1 LSFSLQQ
8 DVIAGFLYAILIL
21 VVFHPLVDLIDNFNL
36 THKYAPLIIISL
48 HLALGIFSFT
58 LDTWSTFLTVLGAAL
73 EMSTLEKVEEQ
84 LASLRIAKRSALS
97 EEPAYLLDI
106 DVPKAAQ
113 SESSRFVAVSC
124 SNKSI
129 RVYNRETLNFVR
141 EYSSPPGVLHGV
153 RFAHASDSLVFSACT
168 DGTVKCWDIRS
179 ATQKAAQ
186 VFGGYPSNVFISFD
200 INCSDLVVCAGTE
213 KVEKDTFLVFWDA
226 RGVTSCASTTR
237 EPLGVYSESHNDDIT
252 RISFHPVEPNLL
264 VSGSTDGLVNVFD
277 INKDNEDD
285 ALISTCNS
293 DSSVSFTGWSGKDYK
308 QVYCMTHDE
317 GFCWWDI
324 AQLDTE
330 EPITLLHVLDVRDA
344 VCVENDPLH
353 YLVGGLYHE
362 KANKLFLIGGT
373 STGNIHLISC
383 GTGGL
388 SLVGTL
394 SGGHSATV
402 RSFCWNLTD
411 ESLLTGGEDAQLL
424 LWKPG
429 AVERS
434 LAKKTSMKIASS
446 VQKRVRVHNS
456 SLKSRKK

>member
-1 LSFSLQQ
+1 IFLSLQQ

-21 VVFHPLVDLIDNFNL
+21 VVFHPFVDLIDNFNL
-36 THKYAPLIIISL
+36 TYKYAPLIIIRT
-48 HLALGIFSFT
+48 A
-58 LDTWSTFLTVLGAAL
+58 V
-73 EMSTLEKVEEQ
+73 EMTAVEKIEEQ

-106 DVPKAAQ
+106 DVSKPAQ

-129 RVYNRETLNFVR
+129 RLYNRATLNFLR
-141 EYSSPPGVLHGV
+141 EYSSCPGILNGV
-153 RFAHASDSLVFSACT
+153 RFAHACDSVVFSACS
-168 DGTVKCWDIRS
+168 DGTIKCWDIRL
-179 ATQKAAQ
+179 ATQKAVQ
-186 VFGGYPSNVFISFD
+186 IFSGCPSSVFISFD
-200 INCSDLVVCAGTE
+200 INSNDLIICAGTE
-213 KVEKDTFLVFWDA
+213 KLENDTFLVFWDA
-226 RGVTSCASTTR
+226 RGITSSANTTK

-252 RISFHPVEPNLL
+252 KICFHPIEPNLL

-293 DSSVSFTGWSGKDYK
+293 DSSVSCIGWSGKDYK
-308 QVYCMTHDE
+308 QVYCTTHDE
-317 GFCWWDI
+317 GFCWWDT

-344 VCVENDPLH
+344 ACVENSSLH

-362 KANKLFLIGGT
+362 KADKLFLIGGT
-373 STGNIHLISC
+373 STGNIQLLSC
-383 GTGGL
+383 GTDGL

-394 SGGHSATV
+394 CGGHSAAV
-402 RSFCWNLTD
+402 RSFCWDLTD

-434 LAKKTSMKIASS
+434 LAKKASMKIASS

>member
-1 LSFSLQQ
+1 

-36 THKYAPLIIISL
+36 TYKYAPLIII
-48 HLALGIFSFT
+48 
-58 LDTWSTFLTVLGAAL
+58 TFEMSAL
-73 EMSTLEKVEEQ
+73 EKIEEQ
-84 LASLRIAKRSALS
+84 LASLRIAKRSTLS

-106 DVPKAAQ
+106 DVSTPPQ

-129 RVYNRETLNFVR
+129 RIYNRETLNFQR
-141 EYSSPPGVLHGV
+141 EYSSCPGILSGV
-153 RFAHASDSLVFSACT
+153 RFAHTCDSIVFSACS
-168 DGTVKCWDIRS
+168 DGTIKCWDIRL
-179 ATQKAAQ
+179 ATQKAVQ
-186 VFGGYPSNVFISFD
+186 MFSGYPSNIFISFD
-200 INCSDLVVCAGTE
+200 INRSDLIICAGTE
-213 KVEKDTFLVFWDA
+213 KVENDTFLVFWDA
-226 RGVTSCASTTR
+226 RGITNCASATK

-252 RISFHPVEPNLL
+252 KICFHPVESNLL
-264 VSGSTDGLVNVFD
+264 ASGSTDGLVNVFD

-293 DSSVSFTGWSGKDYK
+293 DSSVSFIGWSGKNYK

-330 EPITLLHVLDVRDA
+330 EPITLLHVLDVRNT
-344 VCVENDPLH
+344 VCVENDSLN

-362 KANKLFLIGGT
+362 RADKLFLIGGT
-373 STGNIHLISC
+373 STGNIHLLSC
-383 GTGGL
+383 GTDGL
-388 SLVGTL
+388 CLVGTL
-394 SGGHSATV
+394 CGGHSATV
-402 RSFCWNLTD
+402 RSFYWSLTD

-434 LAKKTSMKIASS
+434 LTKKASMKIASS
-446 VQKRVRVHNS
+446 VQERVRVHNS

>member
-1 LSFSLQQ
+1 IFLSLQQ

-21 VVFHPLVDLIDNFNL
+21 VVFHPVVDLIDNFNL
-36 THKYAPLIIISL
+36 TYKYAPLIIIRT
-48 HLALGIFSFT
+48 AF
-58 LDTWSTFLTVLGAAL
+58 
-73 EMSTLEKVEEQ
+73 EMTAVEKIEEQ
-84 LASLRIAKRSALS
+84 LASLRIAKRSTLS

-106 DVPKAAQ
+106 DVSKPAQ

-129 RVYNRETLNFVR
+129 RVYNRETLNFLR
-141 EYSSPPGVLHGV
+141 EYSTHPGILNGV
-153 RFAHASDSLVFSACT
+153 RFAHACESVVFSACS
-168 DGTVKCWDIRS
+168 DGTVKCWDIRL
-179 ATQKAAQ
+179 ATQKAVQ
-186 VFGGYPSNVFISFD
+186 IFSGYPSNVLISFD
-200 INCSDLVVCAGTE
+200 INCSDLIVCAGTE
-213 KVEKDTFLVFWDA
+213 KVETDTFLVFWDA
-226 RGVTSCASTTR
+226 RGVTDCASATK

-252 RISFHPVEPNLL
+252 KICFHPIEPNLV

-277 INKDNEDD
+277 INRDNEDD
-285 ALISTCNS
+285 ALIATCNS
-293 DSSVSFTGWSGKDYK
+293 DSSVSFIGWSGKDYK

-330 EPITLLHVLDVRDA
+330 EPITLLHVLDVREA
-344 VCVENDPLH
+344 VCIDNDSLH
-353 YLVGGLYHE
+353 YLVGGSYHE
-362 KANKLFLIGGT
+362 KADKLFLLGGT
-373 STGNIHLISC
+373 STGNIHLVSC
-383 GTGGL
+383 GTDGL

-394 SGGHSATV
+394 RGGHSATV

-434 LAKKTSMKIASS
+434 LAKKASMKIASS
-446 VQKRVRVHNS
+446 LQKRVRVHNS

>member
-1 LSFSLQQ
+1 MTA
-8 DVIAGFLYAILIL
+8 VGKI
-21 VVFHPLVDLIDNFNL
+21 
-36 THKYAPLIIISL
+36 
-48 HLALGIFSFT
+48 
-58 LDTWSTFLTVLGAAL
+58 
-73 EMSTLEKVEEQ
+73 EEQ
-84 LASLRIAKRSALS
+84 LAGLRIAKRSPPS

-106 DVPKAAQ
+106 DISKPAQ

-124 SNKSI
+124 SNNSI
-129 RVYNRETLNFVR
+129 RVYNRETLNFLQ
-141 EYSSPPGVLHGV
+141 EYRSHPGVLSGV
-153 RFAHASDSLVFSACT
+153 RFAHACDSVVFSACS
-168 DGTVKCWDIRS
+168 DGTVKCWDIRL
-179 ATQKAAQ
+179 ATQKAVQ
-186 VFGGYPSNVFISFD
+186 VFSGYPSNIFISFD
-200 INCSDLVVCAGTE
+200 INCSDLIICAGTE

-226 RGVTSCASTTR
+226 RGITNCASTTK

-252 RISFHPVEPNLL
+252 KICFHPVEPNLVL
-264 VSGSTDGLVNVFD
+264 SGSTDGLVNVFD

-285 ALISTCNS
+285 ALILTCNS
-293 DSSVSFTGWSGKDYK
+293 DSSVSFIGWSGRGYQ

-324 AQLDTE
+324 AQLETE

-344 VCVENDPLH
+344 VCVGNDSLH

-362 KANKLFLIGGT
+362 KADKLFLIGGT
-373 STGNIHLISC
+373 ATGNIHLLSY
-383 GTGGL
+383 GTDGL

-402 RSFCWNLTD
+402 RSFCWDLTD

-434 LAKKTSMKIASS
+434 LAKKASMKIASS

>member
-1 LSFSLQQ
+1 

-21 VVFHPLVDLIDNFNL
+21 VVFHPVVDLIDNFNL
-36 THKYAPLIIISL
+36 TYKYAPLIIIRR
-48 HLALGIFSFT
+48 AF
-58 LDTWSTFLTVLGAAL
+58 
-73 EMSTLEKVEEQ
+73 EMTAVEKIEEQ

-106 DVPKAAQ
+106 DVSKPVL
-113 SESSRFVAVSC
+113 SESSRSVAVCC
-124 SNKSI
+124 SSKSI
-129 RVYNRETLNFVR
+129 RVYNRDTLNLLR
-141 EYSSPPGVLHGV
+141 EYSSHPGILNGV
-153 RFAHASDSLVFSACT
+153 RFAHACDSMLFSACT
-168 DGTVKCWDIRS
+168 DGTVKCWDIRL
-179 ATQKAAQ
+179 ATQKAVQ
-186 VFGGYPSNVFISFD
+186 IFSGYPSNVFISFD
-200 INCSDLVVCAGTE
+200 INCNDLIICAGTE
-213 KVEKDTFLVFWDA
+213 KVAKDTFLVFWDA
-226 RGVTSCASTTR
+226 RGITNCASTTK

-252 RISFHPVEPNLL
+252 RISFHPVEPNLV

-277 INKDNEDD
+277 INKENEDD

-293 DSSVSFTGWSGKDYK
+293 DSSVSFIGWSGKDYK

-330 EPITLLHVLDVRDA
+330 EPITLLHVLDVRDR
-344 VCVENDPLH
+344 VCIENDSLH

-362 KANKLFLIGGT
+362 KADKLFLIGGT
-373 STGNIHLISC
+373 FTGNIHLISC
-383 GTGGL
+383 ATDGL

-394 SGGHSATV
+394 SRGHSATV

-434 LAKKTSMKIASS
+434 LTKKTSLKSASS
-446 VQKRVRVHNS
+446 VQRRVRVHNS
-456 SLKSRKK
+456 SSKSRKQ

>member
-1 LSFSLQQ
+1 MT
-8 DVIAGFLYAILIL
+8 A
-21 VVFHPLVDLIDNFNL
+21 
-36 THKYAPLIIISL
+36 
-48 HLALGIFSFT
+48 
-58 LDTWSTFLTVLGAAL
+58 
-73 EMSTLEKVEEQ
+73 MEKIEEQ
-84 LASLRIAKRSALS
+84 LASLRIAKRSVLS
-97 EEPAYLLDI
+97 EEPAYLLDMDI
-106 DVPKAAQ
+106 SKQ
-113 SESSRFVAVSC
+113 SQSSRFVAVSC
-124 SNKSI
+124 SNQSI
-129 RVYNRETLNFVR
+129 RVYNRETLNFLR
-141 EYSSPPGVLHGV
+141 EYRSCPGILNGV
-153 RFAHASDSLVFSACT
+153 RFAHACDSVVFSACACG

-179 ATQKAAQ
+179 ASQEAVQ
-186 VFGGYPSNVFISFD
+186 VFRGYPSNVFISFD
-200 INCSDLVVCAGTE
+200 INCSDLIVCAGTE
-213 KVEKDTFLVFWDA
+213 KAEKDTFLVFWDA
-226 RGVTSCASTTR
+226 RGVTNCAGTTK

-252 RISFHPVEPNLL
+252 KICFHPVKPNLV

-293 DSSVSFTGWSGKDYK
+293 DSSVSFVGWSGKDYK

-330 EPITLLHVLDVRDA
+330 DPITLLHVLDARNT
-344 VCVENDPLH
+344 VCIENDSLH

-362 KANKLFLIGGT
+362 KVDKLFLIGGT
-373 STGNIHLISC
+373 YTGNVHLISC
-383 GTGGL
+383 GTDGL
-388 SLVGTL
+388 SLMGTL
-394 SGGHSATV
+394 SGGHSASV

-434 LAKKTSMKIASS
+434 FAKKASMKSASS

-456 SLKSRKK
+456 FLKSKRK

>member
-1 LSFSLQQ
+1 M
-8 DVIAGFLYAILIL
+8 VCGGFFLR
-21 VVFHPLVDLIDNFNL
+21 
-36 THKYAPLIIISL
+36 
-48 HLALGIFSFT
+48 
-58 LDTWSTFLTVLGAAL
+58 FLTTLGTAF
-73 EMSTLEKVEEQ
+73 EMTAVEKIEEQ
-84 LASLRIAKRSALS
+84 LASLSIAKRSTLV

-106 DVPKAAQ
+106 DVSKPAQ

-129 RVYNRETLNFVR
+129 RVYNRETLSFLR
-141 EYSSPPGVLHGV
+141 EYSNHPGILNGV
-153 RFAHASDSLVFSACT
+153 RFAHTCDSTVFSACS
-168 DGTVKCWDIRS
+168 DGTVKCWDIRLS
-179 ATQKAAQ
+179 TQKAVQ
-186 VFGGYPSNVFISFD
+186 VFHGYPSNILISFD
-200 INCSDLVVCAGTE
+200 INCSDTILCAGTE

-226 RGVTSCASTTR
+226 RGIADCASTSK

-252 RISFHPVEPNLL
+252 KICFHPIKPNLV

-293 DSSVSFTGWSGKDYK
+293 DSSVSFIGWSGKDYK
-308 QVYCMTHDE
+308 QVYCVTHDE

-330 EPITLLHVLDVRDA
+330 DPITLLHVVDVREA
-344 VCVENDPLH
+344 IRPENDSLH

-362 KANKLFLIGGT
+362 KADKLFLIGGT
-373 STGNIHLISC
+373 SRGNIHLMRCSAD
-383 GTGGL
+383 GL

-394 SGGHSATV
+394 CRGHSAPV

-429 AVERS
+429 AAERALS
-434 LAKKTSMKIASS
+434 KKASMKIASS
-446 VQKRVRVHNS
+446 VQKRVRVHKS
-456 SLKSRKK
+456 SLKSRKR

>member
-1 LSFSLQQ
+1 ISFSLQQ

-21 VVFHPLVDLIDNFNL
+21 VVFHPVVDLIDNFNL
-36 THKYAPLIIISL
+36 TYKYAPLIII
-48 HLALGIFSFT
+48 
-58 LDTWSTFLTVLGAAL
+58 TF
-73 EMSTLEKVEEQ
+73 EMTAVERIEEQ
-84 LASLRIAKRSALS
+84 LASLRIAKRSMLS
-97 EEPAYLLDI
+97 KEPAYLLDI
-106 DVPKAAQ
+106 DVSKPAQ
-113 SESSRFVAVSC
+113 SESPRFLAVSC

-129 RVYNRETLNFVR
+129 KVYNRETLHFLR
-141 EYSSPPGVLHGV
+141 EYRGCPGILNGV
-153 RFAHASDSLVFSACT
+153 RFAHGCDSIVFSACS
-168 DGTVKCWDIRS
+168 DGTVKCWDTRL
-179 ATQKAAQ
+179 ATQKAVQ
-186 VFGGYPSNVFISFD
+186 IFSGYPSNVFISFD
-200 INCSDLVVCAGTE
+200 INCSDLIVCAGTE

-226 RGVTSCASTTR
+226 RGVTNCTSTTK

-252 RISFHPVEPNLL
+252 KICFHPIKPNLV

-285 ALISTCNS
+285 ALIATCNS
-293 DSSVSFTGWSGKDYK
+293 DSSVSFIGWSGTDYK

-330 EPITLLHVLDVRDA
+330 EAITLLHVLDVRDV
-344 VCVENDPLH
+344 VCVENKSLH

-362 KANKLFLIGGT
+362 KAEKLFLIGGT

-383 GTGGL
+383 SADGL

-394 SGGHSATV
+394 CGGHSATV

-411 ESLLTGGEDAQLL
+411 ESLWTGGEDAQLL

-429 AVERS
+429 GVERS
-434 LAKKTSMKIASS
+434 LAKKASMKIASS

-456 SLKSRKK
+456 SFKSRKK

>member
-1 LSFSLQQ
+1 
-8 DVIAGFLYAILIL
+8 DVIAGFLYAIVIL
-21 VVFHPLVDLIDNFNL
+21 VVFHPVVDLIDNFNL
-36 THKYAPLIIISL
+36 TYKYAPLIIIR
-48 HLALGIFSFT
+48 LGR
-58 LDTWSTFLTVLGAAL
+58 AL
-73 EMSTLEKVEEQ
+73 EMTAVEKVEEQ
-84 LASLRIAKRSALS
+84 LAGLRIARRCVPS

-106 DVPKAAQ
+106 DTSAAAQ
-113 SESSRFVAVSC
+113 PGSSRFVAVSC
-124 SNKSI
+124 SSKSI
-129 RVYNRETLNFVR
+129 RVYDRETLRFLR
-141 EYSSPPGVLHGV
+141 EYSGHPGILSGV
-153 RFAHASDSLVFSACT
+153 RFAHACDSVVFSACSE
-168 DGTVKCWDIRS
+168 GTVKCWDVRS
-179 ATQKAAQ
+179 ATQKPVQ
-186 VFGGYPSNVFISFD
+186 VFSGYPSNVFISFD
-200 INCSDLVVCAGTE
+200 VSCSDLIVCAGTE

-226 RGVTSCASTTR
+226 RGITDCASTAK

-252 RISFHPVEPNLL
+252 RICFHPIEPNLV

-293 DSSVSFTGWSGKDYK
+293 DSSVSSLGWSGQDYK

-317 GFCWWDI
+317 GFCWWDM

-330 EPITLLHVLDVRDA
+330 EPITLLHILDVRES
-344 VCVENDPLH
+344 VCAENHGLH

-362 KANKLFLIGGT
+362 KAGKLFLIGGT

-383 GTGGL
+383 GTDGL

-394 SGGHSATV
+394 CGGHSATV
-402 RSFCWNLTD
+402 RSFCWSPTD

-434 LAKKTSMKIASS
+434 LTKKASLKISSS
-446 VQKRVRVHNS
+446 VQKRVRVHHT
-456 SLKSRKK
+456 SLKSGKK

>member
-1 LSFSLQQ
+1 MDF
-8 DVIAGFLYAILIL
+8 IYCRFL
-21 VVFHPLVDLIDNFNL
+21 
-36 THKYAPLIIISL
+36 
-48 HLALGIFSFT
+48 
-58 LDTWSTFLTVLGAAL
+58 AAL
-73 EMSTLEKVEEQ
+73 RTAFAMTAVEKIEEQ
-84 LASLRIAKRSALS
+84 LAGLRIAKRSTLR

-106 DVPKAAQ
+106 DVSKPAQ

-129 RVYNRETLNFVR
+129 RVYNRETLNFLR
-141 EYSSPPGVLHGV
+141 EYNSRPGVLSGV
-153 RFAHASDSLVFSACT
+153 RFAHTCDSLVFSACS
-168 DGTVKCWDIRS
+168 DGTVKCWDIRL
-179 ATQKAAQ
+179 ATQEAVQ
-186 VFGGYPSNVFISFD
+186 VFRGYPSNAFISFD
-200 INCSDLVVCAGTE
+200 INRSDVIVCAGTE

-226 RGVTSCASTTR
+226 RGITNCAGTTK
-237 EPLGVYSESHNDDIT
+237 EPLGVYSESHNDDVTKIC
-252 RISFHPVEPNLL
+252 FHPDESNLL

-285 ALISTCNS
+285 ALLSTCNS
-293 DSSVSFTGWSGKDYK
+293 DSSVSFIGWSGRDYK

-330 EPITLLHVLDVRDA
+330 EPITLLHVLDVRNT
-344 VCVENDPLH
+344 VCIERGSLH

-383 GTGGL
+383 GTNGL
-388 SLVGTL
+388 SLVATL
-394 SGGHSATV
+394 GGGHSTTV
-402 RSFCWNLTD
+402 RSFCWNLAD

-424 LWKPG
+424 LWEPG

-434 LAKKTSMKIASS
+434 LTKKASMKVASS

-456 SLKSRKK
+456 SLKRKK